1 MAQLDRHV
9 DRVLRRSEATKDD
22 RLGLLAVAEGRRN
35 VDTLMRLLVVHA
47 AEQTDAQRRVV
58 AKGGFPPTVFDD
70 HPEAIRDVLRMLV
83 ESGAATLPPA
93 DDQPEQEQEHQRQ
106 DNDEGT
112 APTAVSV

>member
-1 MAQLDRHV
+1 MLPSRPTRSGASL
-9 DRVLRRSEATKDD
+9 LRR
-22 RLGLLAVAEGRRN
+22 GY
-35 VDTLMRLLVVHA
+35 
-47 AEQTDAQRRVV
+47 
-58 AKGGFPPTVFDD
+58 PPTVFDD

-93 DDQPEQEQEHQRQ
+93 DDQPGQEQEHQRQ